1 MKASNPPQPTRR
13 ARLQIQDIRSPL
25 TRVGVT
31 LAAGTA
37 QLVLLHGGQVELRG
51 GGLPERE
58 EIDGPR
64 LLWLPDGNGGEL
76 SIAGGTRAT
85 ILSIPELEVMNAL
98 PATPLG
104 ERMRKTFAQDLS
116 APLERDGQVAQLVQ
130 GLSREYG
137 LTEPGAE
144 LSAQYYLS
152 LILIHIW
159 RQVRTDMV
167 AHGHS
172 PQGLVERFMALAS
185 QRMREHLR
193 VSDYATALN
202 VTRDR
207 LGTAVRRA
215 TGKSPQG
222 YLHQLLIR
230 EASELLSNTGMPV
243 SQVAYRLGFHD
254 PAYFTRFFIR
264 HRGESPAKFRRTA
277 RIRRLEGDKS
287 YAAWP

>member
-1 MKASNPPQPTRR
+1 MIPQKSTNATRR
-13 ARLQIQDIRSPL
+13 ARLQIQQVKSPL
-25 TRVGVT
+25 TRVAIT
-31 LAAGTA
+31 MTAGTT
-37 QLVLLHGGQVELRG
+37 QLVLLYGGKITIKGAHPSEDDA
-51 GGLPERE
+51 
-58 EIDGPR
+58 IDGPR
-64 LLWLPDGNGGEL
+64 ILWLPDSKRNEL

-85 ILSIPELEVMNAL
+85 VLSIPELDVMNAL

-104 ERMRKTFAQDLS
+104 ERMRQTFAQDLS
-116 APLERDGQVAQLVQ
+116 GPLQLDGQVVQLVD
-130 GLSREYG
+130 GLFREYG

-144 LSAQYYLS
+144 LSSQYYLS
-152 LILIHIW
+152 LILIHMW
-159 RQVRTDMV
+159 RQVRTDLV

-172 PQGLVERFMALAS
+172 PQGLVERFVALAS

-230 EASELLSNTGMPV
+230 EASDLLSNTGMPV
-243 SQVAYRLGFHD
+243 NQVAYRLGFQD

-277 RIRRLEGDKS
+277 RVRRLEGDAS